1 MNFKPLLLA
10 SLLVTVAFAP
20 ACVVQSSSNPPP
32 KELPKPS
39 TDFPTNKIYPST
51 SAQDDGTNLTVYAAL
66 LASGK
71 FLTLGATDRLVAK
84 VGTGPEIV
92 LQSQGQTY
100 DPHYFATVAS
110 TKDELDVVV
119 TLDRAGTADD
129 HSVTLHLPA
138 GFDLDGALPSEVK
151 QGIAFDVAVL
161 PAPVKDES
169 VWWAIAE
176 GDCVQSNAT
185 SIASITAQGKL
196 HFQFDAT
203 TIKKDATSCTATV
216 KVQHVEVGTVDP
228 AFEKPF
234 PTDTMGV
241 RERRFKATLSR

>member
-10 SLLVTVAFAP
+10 SLFVALAP
-20 ACVVQSSSNPPP
+20 ACVIKSDSTPPP

-39 TDFPTNKIYPST
+39 TDFATNKIYPST
-51 SAQDDGTNLTVYAAL
+51 SAQDDGTNMTVYAAL
-66 LASGK
+66 LANGK

-84 VGTGPEIV
+84 IGTGPELV

-100 DPHYFATVAS
+100 DPHYFATVTS
-110 TKDELDVVV
+110 TKDKLDVVV
-119 TLDRAGTADD
+119 TLDRAGSADD
-129 HSVTLHLPA
+129 HSVTLHVPA

-151 QGIAFDVAVL
+151 QGIGFDVGVL
-161 PAPVKDES
+161 PAPVKDDS
-169 VWWAIAE
+169 LWWAIAE
-176 GDCVQSNAT
+176 GDCVATNAT
-185 SIASITAQGKL
+185 SIASITTQGKL

-203 TIKKDATSCTATV
+203 TIKKDATSCAATL
-216 KVQHVEVGTVDP
+216 KVQHVMTGTVDP

-241 RERRFKATLSR
+241 RELRFKATLSR